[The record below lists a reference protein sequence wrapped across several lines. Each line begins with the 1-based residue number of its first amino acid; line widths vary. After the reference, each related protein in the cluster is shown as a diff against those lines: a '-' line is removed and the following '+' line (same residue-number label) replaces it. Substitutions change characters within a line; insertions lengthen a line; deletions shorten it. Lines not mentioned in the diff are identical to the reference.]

1 MSINMS
7 TNSLTLT
14 SEETASFSHDRL
26 SVYNLN
32 DDASAELISAD
43 KSITERAVRYMDAI
57 QVALPTGEYWLFD
70 YGVIVFW
77 AVDEDERQALINRL
91 LRHENSQLKNIE
103 EHFRFTFSDDI
114 KISKDTI
121 NVPDKN
127 PLTRLAISHALAQSI
142 KLMEYEL
149 KAQNTIAD
157 YSHLPEALAK
167 TGKIALNRK
176 DIAKIRGTLFSTKSD
191 IILHYGLLDTPD
203 FFWEYPEFEP
213 IYNAVVRYLEIHQR
227 VDLLSKKLATI
238 HELFEMLA
246 DEQKHQHSSFLEW
259 IIIVLIAIEIVIY
272 FAEEIRKIV

>member
-1 MSINMS
+1 MRSNA
-7 TNSLTLT
+7 TG
-14 SEETASFSHDRL
+14 RC
-26 SVYNLN
+26 
-32 DDASAELISAD
+32 
-43 KSITERAVRYMDAI
+43 RY
-57 QVALPTGEYWLFD
+57 QYPY
-70 YGVIVFW
+70 
-77 AVDEDERQALINRL
+77 
-91 LRHENSQLKNIE
+91 
-103 EHFRFTFSDDI
+103 
-114 KISKDTI
+114 
-121 NVPDKN
+121 
-127 PLTRLAISHALAQSI
+127 
-142 KLMEYEL
+142 
-149 KAQNTIAD
+149 AD

-203 FFWEYPEFEP
+203 FFWEYPEFEA

-272 FAEEIRKIV
+272 FAEEIRKVT